1 MAPDTGQP
9 DAVEFDGTVTLAD
22 KYDRTNGR
30 VFLSGT
36 QALVRLPLLQ
46 RAADQARGLNTAGF
60 ISGYR
65 GSPLANYDTALWS
78 AKAELDAAGIVFQPG
93 LNEELAATSV
103 WGSQQ
108 VALHPEAKVDGVFA
122 IWYAKG
128 PGVDRSMDAL
138 KHANAAGTSPLG
150 GVLAVF
156 GDDHGAQSSTM
167 LHQSEQLMEAA
178 FIPVLNPATVEEHVT
193 FGLYGFALSRYSGC
207 WVGLKATTEVVE
219 SSASIDAGQPPFLR
233 IPEDFT
239 LPPAGLGIRWPDTAV
254 QQEQRMLHDRM
265 AAIAAFARANPIDR
279 EELAAG
285 PARLGIATTGKAY
298 GDVRQALAELGID
311 DARAAEL
318 GLRLYK
324 FGLTWPIEVDGFRR
338 FARGL
343 SEVFVIEE
351 KRAFIEPQ
359 ILAALRDVDHAPRV
373 TGKTDAAGSPLL
385 PAHGELTPSIVAA
398 ALAARLGALGLTDPT
413 NAVQL
418 TGMQGSPVPPL
429 PIALARTPFFCSGC
443 PHNSS
448 TKLPAGSRAL
458 AGTGCHSMAMYIP
471 GRNAAFLTQMGG
483 EGVNWIG
490 QAPFVTEK
498 HVFVNLGDGTFS
510 HSGLLAI
517 RAAAAAGVNATY
529 KVLYNDAVAMTGGQE
544 NDAHLTVPRIAQ
556 SVLAE
561 GAKRVVVLS
570 DRPERFAAGDLPTS
584 VDLLDRSELERV
596 QRELREI
603 PGLTVLIFDQVCA
616 AEKRRRRKRNRNPAA
631 PKRVFINDAVCEACG
646 DCSVQSN
653 CISVAPLDTPLG
665 RKRTIDQSSCNADY
679 SCLTGFCPSF
689 VTIEGA
695 APRKEKANTD
705 HLDAEI
711 AGLPEPL
718 LPSLDRPYNLLT
730 TGIGGTGIV
739 TVGAIL
745 GMAAH
750 LEGKAVTTLDFTGLA
765 QKNGAVASHIR
776 IARDPNS
783 IGPTRMPAASADL
796 VLACD
801 VVVAASVPA
810 LSRMQSGRTR
820 VVANTYVQPPGAFVL
835 DTSIDLSSAPALSAI
850 KQVVGEQVD
859 TIDGSR
865 IALKLMGDSLY
876 TNLFMLGLAWQ
887 KGLVPVGLAALTRA
901 IELNGA
907 AVPANKRALSLGRL
921 AAVQPEAF
929 DFTFGSAGSGETSAP
944 SVEELIADRRARL
957 VAYQNEAYATRY
969 DRLINAVDAAELGLG
984 FKDRSL
990 SAAVARNFFKLMA
1003 YKDEYEVARLYTDGA
1018 FEQKLA
1024 NALEGR
1030 GRREIHLSPPLIAP
1044 RDPATGLPR
1053 KIAFGPWIFPLF
1065 RMLARLKGLRGTWF
1079 DPFGLTA
1086 ERRRERGLVD
1096 QYEDDILVAIGALS
1110 STTAETVLALA
1121 ELPDTIRGF
1130 GYIKDR
1136 NIALA
1141 EPRRLELLALLNAP
1155 DAPQPYVDVQEKV
1168 TA

>member
-1 MAPDTGQP
+1 MAPDTGQS
-9 DAVEFDGTVTLAD
+9 DTVKFDGTVTLAD
-22 KYDRTNGR
+22 KYDRTTGR

-46 RAADQARGLNTAGF
+46 RAADRARGLNTAGF

-156 GDDHGAQSSTM
+156 GDDHGAQSSTL

-178 FIPVLNPATVEEHVT
+178 FIPVLNPATVEEHVA
-193 FGLYGFALSRYSGC
+193 FGMYGFALSRYSGC

-219 SSASIDAGQPPFLR
+219 SSASIDAGPPPFAR

-254 QQEQRMLHDRM
+254 QQERRMLHDRM
-265 AAIAAFARANPIDR
+265 NAIAAFARANPIDR

-373 TGKTDAAGSPLL
+373 TGKTDAAGAPLL
-385 PAHGELTPSIVAA
+385 PAHGELTPSIVAT
-398 ALAARLGALGLTDPT
+398 ALAARLSALGLTDPT
-413 NAVQL
+413 DEGQF
-418 TGMQGSPVPPL
+418 TGMQDKAVPPPPL
-429 PIALARTPFFCSGC
+429 ALARTPFFCSGC
-443 PHNSS
+443 PHSSS

-490 QAPFVTEK
+490 QAPFVAEK

-570 DRPERFAAGDLPTS
+570 DRSERFAAGDLPAS

-616 AEKRRRRKRNRNPAA
+616 AEKRRRRKRNRYPAA

-653 CISVAPLDTPLG
+653 CISVVPVDTALG
-665 RKRTIDQSSCNADY
+665 RKRAIDQSSCNADY

-695 APRKEKANTD
+695 APRKEKSNTE
-705 HLDAEI
+705 HLDAAI
-711 AGLPEPL
+711 AGLPDPL

-776 IARDPNS
+776 IARDPES
-783 IGPTRMPAASADL
+783 IGPTRMPEASADL

-801 VVVAASVPA
+801 VIVAASLPA
-810 LSRMQSGRTR
+810 LSRMRSGRTR

-835 DTSIDLSSAPALSAI
+835 DTSIDLGSAPALSAI
-850 KQVVGEQVD
+850 RRVVGDQLD

-907 AVPANKRALSLGRL
+907 AIPANKRALALGRL

-929 DFTFGSAGSGETSAP
+929 DFTLGNGGSGDTPAL
-944 SVEELIADRRARL
+944 SVEELIADRRTRL
-957 VAYQNEAYATRY
+957 VTYQNEAYATRY
-969 DRLINAVDAAELGLG
+969 DRLINAVDIAEHRLGL
-984 FKDRSL
+984 KDRSL
-990 SAAVARNFFKLMA
+990 SAAVARNFYKLMA
-1003 YKDEYEVARLYTDGA
+1003 YKDEYEVARLYADGA

-1044 RDPATGLPR
+1044 RDPVTGLPR
-1053 KIAFGPWIFPLF
+1053 KIAFGPWIFRVF
-1065 RMLARLKGLRGTWF
+1065 RLLARLKGLRGTRF
-1079 DPFGLTA
+1079 DPFGYTA
-1086 ERRRERGLVD
+1086 ERQRERGLVD
-1096 QYEDDILVAIGALS
+1096 QYERDIRVAIEALS
-1110 STTAETVLALA
+1110 PTTAKAVLALA

-1130 GYIKDR
+1130 GHIKDR
-1136 NIALA
+1136 NVALS

-1155 DAPQPYVDVQEKV
+1155 EAPQRDFAAHEKV

>member
-1 MAPDTGQP
+1 MASDTRQP
-9 DAVEFDGTVTLAD
+9 DAEEFDSSVTLAD
-22 KYDRTNGR
+22 KYDRTDGR

-36 QALVRLPLLQ
+36 QALVRLPLLH
-46 RAADQARGLNTAGF
+46 RAADRARGLNTAGF

-178 FIPVLNPATVEEHVT
+178 FIPVLNPATVEENVT
-193 FGLYGFALSRYSGC
+193 FGLYGFELSRYSGS

-219 SSASIDAGQPPFLR
+219 SSASIEAGQPPLLR

-279 EELAAG
+279 QELAAG

-311 DARAAEL
+311 DAKAAEL

-324 FGLTWPIEVDGFRR
+324 FGLTWPIEVEGFRR

-359 ILAALRDVDHAPRV
+359 ILAALRDVEHAPRV
-373 TGKTDAAGSPLL
+373 TGKTDAAGTPLL
-385 PAHGELTPSIVAA
+385 PAHGELTPAIVAA
-398 ALAARLGALGLTDPT
+398 AISARLGALGLTDPT
-413 NAVQL
+413 NDEQL
-418 TGMQGSPVPPL
+418 TGKQGNPVPPL
-429 PIALARTPFFCSGC
+429 PSALTRTPFFCSGC

-471 GRNAAFLTQMGG
+471 ERNAAFLTQMGG

-490 QAPFVTEK
+490 QAPFVSEK

-510 HSGLLAI
+510 HSGVLAI

-570 DRPERFAAGDLPTS
+570 DRPERFAAGDLPAN
-584 VDLLDRSELERV
+584 VDLLSRRELEKV

-616 AEKRRRRKRNRNPAA
+616 AEKRRRRKRNRYPVA

-646 DCSVQSN
+646 DCSAQSN
-653 CISVAPLDTPLG
+653 CISVAPLATPLG

-695 APRKEKANTD
+695 TPRKERTNTD
-705 HLDAEI
+705 HLDAAI
-711 AGLPEPL
+711 AGLPAPI
-718 LPSLDRPYNLLT
+718 LPTLDLPYNLLT

-776 IARDPNS
+776 IARDQKS
-783 IGPTRMPAASADL
+783 LGPTRMPEASADL

-801 VVVAASVPA
+801 VLVAASAPA
-810 LSRMQSGRTR
+810 LSRMRGGRTR

-835 DTSIDLSSAPALSAI
+835 DPNIDLSSTPALSAI
-850 KQVVGEQVD
+850 KQIVGEHVD

-887 KGLVPVGLAALTRA
+887 KGMIPVGLAALTRA

-907 AVPANKRALSLGRL
+907 AIPANKRALSLGRL

-929 DFTFGSAGSGETSAP
+929 DSMLGNAGSGETSAP
-944 SVEELIADRRARL
+944 SIEELIADRRARL
-957 VAYQNEAYATRY
+957 VAYQNEAYAMRY
-969 DRLINAVDAAELGLG
+969 DRLVNAVDTAELRFGL
-984 FKDRSL
+984 KDASL
-990 SAAVARNFFKLMA
+990 SAAVARNFYKLMA

-1018 FEQKLA
+1018 FERKLA
-1024 NALEGR
+1024 NTLEGT

-1044 RDPATGLPR
+1044 RDPVTGLPR
-1053 KIAFGPWIFPLF
+1053 KIAFGPWIFTVF

-1079 DPFGLTA
+1079 DPFGHTA

-1096 QYEDDILVAIGALS
+1096 QYERDMLIAIEELS
-1110 STTAETVLALA
+1110 PTTAEAVLALA

-1130 GYIKDR
+1130 GHIKDR
-1136 NIALA
+1136 NVALA
-1141 EPRRLELLALLNAP
+1141 EPKRVDLLALLNAP
-1155 DAPQPYVDVQEKV
+1155 EAPQLDLDIQEEV